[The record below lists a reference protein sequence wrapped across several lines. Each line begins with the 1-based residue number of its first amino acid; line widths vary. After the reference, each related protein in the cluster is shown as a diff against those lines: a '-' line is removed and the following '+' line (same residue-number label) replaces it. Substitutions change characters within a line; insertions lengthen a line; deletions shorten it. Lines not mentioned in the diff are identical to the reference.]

1 MLKKLIYMNL
11 DKIFNLNISYL
22 CHHFVNGAKV
32 NKEDNSILS
41 MPHQYIEYTKTKK
54 RCSCKVKTK
63 I

>member
-1 MLKKLIYMNL
+1 MNL